1 MLPES
6 LSLWD
11 PPNHLFPLAVGNMW
25 HGDANWSV
33 THIFHALPNKNSAC
47 YQNTARTWLED
58 KLLATHSCNCRRP
71 ARLFLMVSSHLQ
83 EISSTGNC
91 GKLIESWLD
100 VKAYAATAG
109 PSTNCLQKGTSA
121 LFVAVLFLIFTN
133 VGSVAIRL
141 DSLYKQLQENR
152 GCSCP
157 HLPLDQLTSWLAS
170 CHVSPGISRLGWAQK
185 PPQQRP
191 LPCRR
196 SKWAAEGH
204 LPSTLQGKLGCAQPC
219 TVHRMNSWP

>member
-1 MLPES
+1 MLPDRWVCEIHRITCFRW
-6 LSLWD
+6 LWETCD
-11 PPNHLFPLAVGNMW
+11 MAMQI
-25 HGDANWSV
+25 DQS
-33 THIFHALPNKNSAC
+33 HAFFIHSQVKTPHAI
-47 YQNTARTWLED
+47 RTQRELED

-109 PSTNCLQKGTSA
+109 PSTNCLEKGTSA

-196 SKWAAEGH
+196 SKWAAGH